1 MAIDS
6 LSINSSSYTT
16 TGSQSQQNATNNLGK
31 DAFLKILSAQ
41 LQYQDP
47 MESVDDSAYI
57 AQLAQF
63 STLEQMDNLNTNML
77 TLINLQN
84 VQLGTSL
91 IGKEVKVTYEGQ
103 SQTGIIEKVKNL
115 NGELTFTCNGQEY
128 SIDNINEII
137 NE

>member
-16 TGSQSQQNATNNLGK
+16 TGTQSQQSTSNNLGK

-47 MESVDDSAYI
+47 MESMDDSAYV

-63 STLEQMDNLNTNML
+63 STLEQMENLNNNIL

-84 VQLGTSL
+84 NQLGASL
-91 IGKEVKVTYEGQ
+91 VGKEVKVVSDGQ
-103 SQTGIIEKVKNL
+103 MDIGLVEKVKNL
-115 NGELTFTCNGQEY
+115 SGGLTITCNGKEY
-128 SIDNINEII
+128 SIENIIEII